1 MITKKSRCAV
11 DIMVSIASSPAG
23 VLVTAQHLSQSLGV
37 SVSYVE
43 SILKVLR
50 EAELVQSTRGPSGG
64 YGLAQPADAVSAWDI
79 VRAVQDDAE
88 AHSRGDA
95 DGAPRNPLLAEF
107 EDALQEV
114 FTQYLESRHLNEF
127 LDSEALEH
135 NTAARNVSRFRLAPM
150 PPRLVPV
157 APNSVFEWGRT
168 AVRGMAA

>member
-1 MITKKSRCAV
+1 MINKKSRSAV

-23 VLVTAQHLSQSLGV
+23 VLVTAQHLSKTLGV

-43 SILKVLR
+43 NILKVLR

-64 YGLAQPADAVSAWDI
+64 YGLAKPADAVSAWDI
-79 VRAVQDDAE
+79 VQAVQDDTE

-95 DGAPRNPLLAEF
+95 DEAARNPLIAEF

-114 FTQYLESRHLNEF
+114 FSRYLDSRHLSEF
-127 LDSEALEH
+127 LDSESLAKG
-135 NTAARNVSRFRLAPM
+135 AQARNASRFRLAPM

-168 AVRGMAA
+168 TVRGLAA